1 MAATL
6 APRPLYPDPQVGNP
20 LSIPAW
26 TAWWMGL
33 WGQRDRRPAELGGRL
48 RLAGLALP
56 PHPRHRTATVAV
68 AGVGGGAVGADVA
81 GGHGRPGA
89 VSQAAFGVRVALLP
103 LATGAP
109 ILRYGLYDLDRII
122 SRTLAYG
129 LLTLVPAAGYAAL
142 VLGLGQ
148 LLGQDSSLV
157 VAAATLGVAAT
168 FQSARRRIQQ
178 GVDWRFNRR
187 RYDAARTPGDL
198 RSPAARPGR
207 PGYVDRRAAGR
218 GRPDHAADPG
228 ITVAAATSTVQQGPR
243 ASRRLDHSV
252 IMGN

>member
-1 MAATL
+1 VVASGSL
-6 APRPLYPDPQVGNP
+6 VWRF
-20 LSIPAW
+20 
-26 TAWWMGL
+26 
-33 WGQRDRRPAELGGRL
+33 RRAHGIERQQL
-48 RLAGLALP
+48 RWLAL
-56 PHPRHRTATVAV
+56 AALSALVLLVAMV
-68 AGVGGGAVGADVA
+68 A
-81 GGHGRPGA
+81 PGA

-207 PGYVDRRAAGR
+207 PGYVAAELLAVVDQTMQPTQGSLWLPPQVR
-218 GRPDHAADPG
+218 SNKAQGQAADLTTP
-228 ITVAAATSTVQQGPR
+228 
-243 ASRRLDHSV
+243 
-252 IMGN
+252 